1 MSMSRKD
8 YEQIAEVIASVNVSG
23 YTDTLS
29 RLTRHLADVFELVNP
44 RFDRHKFENAA
55 LKNAAQADDRPEHI
69 IGHVYATAS
78 CWQDAD
84 EVMANPTDAAH
95 DLAYILSIVWE
106 GA

>member
-8 YEQIAEVIASVNVSG
+8 YEAIAGVIATVNLSG

-29 RLTRHLADVFELVNP
+29 RLTRLLADEFELDNP

-55 LKNAAQADDRPEHI
+55 LKNAGVANDTAERIVDE
-69 IGHVYATAS
+69 VAS
-78 CWQDAD
+78 CWRDRD
-84 EVMANPTDAAH
+84 DVMANPTDAAR
-95 DLAYILSIVWE
+95 DLADILSIVWE

>member
-8 YEQIAEVIASVNVSG
+8 YVQIAEAIAAVNLSG

-29 RLTRHLADVFELVNP
+29 RLTRLLADEFELDNP
-44 RFDRHKFENAA
+44 RFDRHKFEQAA
-55 LKNAAQADDRPEHI
+55 LKNAGQADDRPERI
-69 IGHVYATAS
+69 V
-78 CWQDAD
+78 D
-84 EVMANPTDAAH
+84 EVYVTAAAWRDEEAVMTNMVDAAH